1 MITYD
6 ISFKNNK
13 GDYILSIAAIIQPI
27 LALAQLF
34 MIDALRIDP
43 DATNRFRVMATALP
57 VVFAMAI
64 VINRKSI
71 LTATVYGIVFIVFL
85 LTVMTFPDRW
95 QYMKDDVLKFTIPVV
110 IPIGLCISSIKNLAV
125 LIRSMLYV
133 AVFAAVISIFYLSML
148 FNGGFI
154 IEGYSMTFSY
164 ALLFPAFVLLSKERW
179 YWKAV
184 GVVLMLEMLA
194 IGSRGAF
201 LVATAYLLYTIF
213 GRKIS
218 FSKIVIY
225 GSLLFALFFLFWNK
239 IISLLVDLFNNLG
252 IQSRTLALLIDNE
265 IITHDSGR
273 EEIAKSAWELI
284 DKAPI
289 FGSGVWAD
297 RQYIDAYCHN
307 IFLEL
312 LVDFGYVGFFF
323 IIVAF
328 LYYQIKIYKKIPT
341 NHKTMYVMMFSL
353 LIPLL
358 VSSSYL
364 TSFNAAMF
372 LGFSYLLSSLK
383 SRNLYQDFQYK

>member
-133 AVFAAVISIFYLSML
+133 AVFAAVISTFYLSML